1 MQKLIDF
8 SVISG
13 EQSVYETKKIIP
25 CVIHQNSKTIKNT
38 FNQKEYKS

>member
-25 CVIHQNSKTIKNT
+25 NSMCNT
-38 FNQKEYKS
+38 SKQQDN